1 MINWPRIRP
10 TRLRN
15 VGSKPGPRGPPPWD
29 TAPRQASVPIPMVTM
44 TRVSSVQYVERT
56 ERILVNSE
64 RRAPPK
70 PARPAGAGRAAAG
83 GGGAR
88 CVVAAMSGPLSS
100 GNRLPGL
107 LIWNARPELHA
118 GGGEFHEGLFQRR
131 LGRSKLVQPDS
142 VV

>member
-1 MINWPRIRP
+1 
-10 TRLRN
+10 
-15 VGSKPGPRGPPPWD
+15 PWS
-29 TAPRQASVPIPMVTM
+29 APRDIAPTQESVPIPTVTM
-44 TRVSSVQYVERT
+44 TRASSVQYVERT

-70 PARPAGAGRAAAG
+70 PARPAGAGRAAR

-118 GGGEFHEGLFQRR
+118 GGGELHEGLFQRR
-131 LGRSKLVQPDS
+131 LGRGKLVQPDS
-142 VV
+142 VVEGEV

>member
-10 TRLRN
+10 TRLRK

-44 TRVSSVQYVERT
+44 TRASSVQYVERT

-70 PARPAGAGRAAAG
+70 PARPAGAGRVAA

-88 CVVAAMSGPLSS
+88 CVAVAMSGPLSS

-107 LIWNARPELHA
+107 RIWARAELHA
-118 GGGEFHEGLFQRR
+118 GGGELHEGLFQR
-131 LGRSKLVQPDS
+131 S
-142 VV
+142 